1 MTRKA
6 DYILDFRGTIP
17 PISLL
22 KISQIFREMKTHEVL
37 EVLGQDA
44 DTRTDLFKVL
54 PEACYE
60 LLYMDVDESNECS
73 YRIQIRKT
81 V

>member
-6 DYILDFRGTIP
+6 DYTLDFRGTIT

-22 KISQIFREMKTHEVL
+22 KVSQIFREMKPNEVL
-37 EVLGQDA
+37 EIRGHDI

-54 PEACYE
+54 PSSEFE
-60 LLYMDVDESNECS
+60 LLFMDVDEQNECE
-73 YRIQIRKT
+73 YRIQLRKT
-81 V
+81 T